1 MDIQFK
7 ALEIAAISKEMGGN
21 VEETELLVYDSK
33 ANPSGFL
40 KGRPF
45 RSGHFSVLLL
55 IEGTVEAKVNLIDHK
70 LHAGDIFF
78 IPPSAIRQL
87 DWDEQT
93 SHFRSMLFTPAFLQD
108 SGIIGKYYNLSEFL
122 KFGMKSDVIP
132 ENSLKI
138 VYELTY
144 IIENSIS
151 NEKNNDGN
159 IEVLKNLFRA
169 VLIKLKPYFQE
180 SHFEGKTFS
189 NLIYKFI
196 ELLNINYKSK
206 RELSFY
212 AERLFVNEKYL
223 SQLLKKKLG
232 KTARQLVTDMVIMEA
247 KILLDEQVLSVKQIA
262 CQLNFE
268 NPFHFSSFFKKYCG
282 LAPNSY
288 RNKIY

>member
-1 MDIQFK
+1 MDQQFK
-7 ALEIAAISKEMGGN
+7 ALELAAINKEIGGN
-21 VEETELLVYDSK
+21 AEETELLVYDCK
-33 ANPSGFL
+33 ANPSNFL

-45 RSGHFSVLLL
+45 RSKHFTVLLL
-55 IEGTVEAKVNLIDHK
+55 IEGKVEAKVNHIGYE
-70 LHAGDIFF
+70 LHAGDVFF

-93 SHFRSMLFTPAFLQD
+93 THFRSMLFSLAFLQE
-108 SGIIGKYYNLSEFL
+108 SGIFGKYYNLSEFL

-132 ENSLKI
+132 RNSLKI

-151 NEKNNDGN
+151 NEKNNNGN
-159 IEVLKNLFRA
+159 IEVIKNLFRA

-180 SHFEGKTFS
+180 PQFEGKTFS

-196 ELLNINYKSK
+196 EILNINYKSK

-268 NPFHFSSFFKKYCG
+268 NPFHFSSFFKKYSG
-282 LAPNSY
+282 LAPKSY
-288 RNKIY
+288 RDKVH